1 MSLSDI
7 MSAAGFSSWAEV
19 GLVISLFTFAGIVAY
34 VFFFRRKSS
43 WEHLRN
49 LPLEDD
55 GAEID
60 PNGRQIP

>member
-19 GLVISLFTFAGIVAY
+19 GLVISLLTFAAIVVY
-34 VFFFRRKSS
+34 VFFIRRKSS
-43 WEHLRN
+43 WDHLRN

-55 GAEID
+55 GGQTES
-60 PNGRQIP
+60 NGSNRP

>member
-19 GLVISLFTFAGIVAY
+19 GLVISLFTFAAVVAY
-34 VFFFRRKSS
+34 VFLLRRKSS

-55 GAEID
+55 GAETD

>member
-19 GLVISLFTFAGIVAY
+19 GLVISLFTFAAVVAY
-34 VFFFRRKSS
+34 VFFLRRKSS

-55 GAEID
+55 GA
-60 PNGRQIP
+60 

>member
-19 GLVISLFTFAGIVAY
+19 GLVISLVTFTAIVAY
-34 VFFFRRKSS
+34 VFLRRKSS

>member
-19 GLVISLFTFAGIVAY
+19 GLVVSLLTFTAIVAY
-34 VFFFRRKSS
+34 VFIRRKSS

-60 PNGRQIP
+60 TNGRPIP